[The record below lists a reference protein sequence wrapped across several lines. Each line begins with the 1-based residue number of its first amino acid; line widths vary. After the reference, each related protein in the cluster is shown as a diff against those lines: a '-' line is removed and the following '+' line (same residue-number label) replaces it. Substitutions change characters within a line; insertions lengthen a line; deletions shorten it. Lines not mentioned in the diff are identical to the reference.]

1 MKWPRA
7 LLMLLGFVCA
17 WGYVEIAA
25 APPVALAGRW
35 RLNRELS
42 EFPKEVAFG
51 IETTDGDAPTERT
64 AKRRRPGRRRRRARA
79 AADREAAAAASAGS
93 IRYAVRESEEDV
105 NKIKEL
111 IADAKNPAPVLTIAQ
126 TETAVTITDS
136 QDRTRT
142 FHPTGKE
149 ETVDLDA
156 GPVGATSKWNG
167 PQLSVQFTVRKDRIF
182 RYLYSRLPS
191 GQLLVET
198 RLEEGRSREQGRC
211 HQACLRRGVGV
222 GLRGR
227 CRAVWLVALAA
238 QH

>member
-7 LLMLLGFVCA
+7 LLILLGFICVYGCA
-17 WGYVEIAA
+17 EIAA

-51 IETTDGDAPTERT
+51 IETTDDDSRQSGRQAGASQGGGGSRGG
-64 AKRRRPGRRRRRARA
+64 GRRGGG
-79 AADREAAAAASAGS
+79 GS
-93 IRYAVRESEEDV
+93 RGGGTLGGFDSSAVRETEEDV

-111 IADAKNPAPVLTIAQ
+111 IAAAKNPATVLTIAQ

-136 QDRTRT
+136 EDRTRV
-142 FHPTGKE
+142 FRPTGKE
-149 ETVDLDA
+149 ETVALAA
-156 GPVGATSKWNG
+156 GPVAATTKWNG
-167 PQLSVQFTVRKDRIF
+167 PQLAIQLTIRKDRIF

-198 RLEEGRSREQGRC
+198 RLEEGRARDKADVIKRVYDSE
-211 HQACLRRGVGV
+211 
-222 GLRGR
+222 
-227 CRAVWLVALAA
+227 
-238 QH
+238 